1 MSTRA
6 RIDSLFE
13 AAEFPFTIDLRQIGH
28 AGELDIV
35 FRSAKASGLPGFY
48 GSYTG
53 IVNGNEV
60 SGPVSYAKGYF
71 TMEPVKGLS
80 KEDNEKLYMLID
92 DHPMLNRVTAAYY
105 REFVDDLNPTPEEQQ
120 LP

>member
-1 MSTRA
+1 
-6 RIDSLFE
+6 
-13 AAEFPFTIDLRQIGH
+13 
-28 AGELDIV
+28 
-35 FRSAKASGLPGFY
+35 
-48 GSYTG
+48 
-53 IVNGNEV
+53 
-60 SGPVSYAKGYF
+60 
-71 TMEPVKGLS
+71 VKGLS